1 MHVAAGSRID
11 FVVESKLRYSEMS
24 TNPNKTCLAYV
35 HVWFTLSDSPN
46 RTVTHSEP
54 YTLYPEC
61 RKESML
67 CYKASGPTLSMY

>member
-1 MHVAAGSRID
+1 MHVAAVSRIY

-24 TNPNKTCLAYV
+24 TNTCLAYV

-46 RTVTHSEP
+46 RTVTYSEP
-54 YTLYPEC
+54 YTLFPEC

-67 CYKASGPTLSMY
+67 FYKASGPILSMH

>member
-1 MHVAAGSRID
+1 MHVAAVSR
-11 FVVESKLRYSEMS
+11 VVDSKLRCSETS
-24 TNPNKTCLAYV
+24 YNPNKTCLAYV

-67 CYKASGPTLSMY
+67 CYKGSGPILSMY